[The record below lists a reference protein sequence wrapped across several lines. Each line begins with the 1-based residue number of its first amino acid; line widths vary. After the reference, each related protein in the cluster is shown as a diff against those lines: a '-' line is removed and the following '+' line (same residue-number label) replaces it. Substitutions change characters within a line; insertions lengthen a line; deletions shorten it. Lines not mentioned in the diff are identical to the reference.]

1 MYDKLKESCI
11 SNLES
16 KKDIR
21 ADIILSTRQ
30 IVTLKIIVVN
40 AVVCVI
46 NTYLLKMIALR
57 FIH

>member
-1 MYDKLKESCI
+1 MYDKLKESCK